1 MIEGGYN
8 LVKYSHEVNHIFPF
22 LQVPKT
28 IILGKKLLLLSQ
40 TMNFS
45 CHVMLINLILLLYF
59 IVYNS
64 LQLSAEQKQIVI
76 KSHTLCFKIMYTL
89 C

>member
-40 TMNFS
+40 MSRN
-45 CHVMLINLILLLYF
+45 VN
-59 IVYNS
+59 
-64 LQLSAEQKQIVI
+64 
-76 KSHTLCFKIMYTL
+76 
-89 C
+89 